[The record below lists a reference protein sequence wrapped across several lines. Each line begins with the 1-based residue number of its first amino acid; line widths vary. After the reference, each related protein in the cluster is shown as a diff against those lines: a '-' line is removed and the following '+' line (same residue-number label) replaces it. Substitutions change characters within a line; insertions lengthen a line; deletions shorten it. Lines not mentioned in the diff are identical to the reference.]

1 MKRYLILIGTR
12 PEAIKMCPLI
22 LALRR
27 RSNVR
32 VRVVLTG
39 QHADMVEGVLRF
51 FGVEADA
58 DLGVMHP
65 SQTPRSLTERLMH
78 AIGQELE
85 QSDFCPDACLVH
97 GDTTTAFVGALC
109 CFYAG
114 ISVYHVEAGLRT
126 GDIHAPFPEE
136 FNRRAIDAMSDVH
149 FAPTAQAAKQ
159 LLHEGANA
167 ARVFTVGNTATDALR
182 LCLRTDFPHP
192 LLERAAGRR
201 LVLLTA
207 HRREMSAAA
216 RAALLRAVR
225 EEIER
230 RADVLLVFAVHPSP
244 AVREA
249 AEQAFAGCFNAVLTE
264 PLELPVLQNLLA
276 RATLLLTDSGGL
288 QEEATYLG
296 VPTLVLRD
304 VTERP
309 EGVAAGVLCMA
320 GTDGGKVRRLM
331 AALLDDERKL
341 RRMERASDVYG
352 NGHAAAAIV
361 QALEKIEREGL

>member
-22 LALRR
+22 LELRR
-27 RSNVR
+27 RADIR

-58 DLGVMHP
+58 DLGVMQVG
-65 SQTPRSLTERLMH
+65 QTPHSLTERLLD
-78 AIGQELE
+78 AIGRELRE
-85 QSDFCPDACLVH
+85 SGFCPDACFVH

-114 ISVYHVEAGLRT
+114 IPVYHVEAGLRT
-126 GDIHAPFPEE
+126 GDIYAPFPEE
-136 FNRRAIDAMSDVH
+136 FNRRAVDAMSAVH
-149 FAPTAQAAKQ
+149 FAPTARAAKQ
-159 LLHEGANA
+159 LIAEGANA

-207 HRREMSAAA
+207 HRREMSGVA
-216 RAALLRAVR
+216 RAALLRAIR
-225 EEIER
+225 EEIEQR
-230 RADVLLVFAVHPSP
+230 EDVLLLFAVHPAP

-249 AEQAFAGCFNAVLTE
+249 AERAFAGCFNAVLTE

-296 VPTLVLRD
+296 VPTLVLRE

-309 EGVAAGVLCMA
+309 EGVSAGVLCMA
-320 GTDGGKVRRLM
+320 GTESERVRYLLAR
-331 AALLDDERKL
+331 LLDDERRL
-341 RRMERASDVYG
+341 RRMEHASDVYG
-352 NGHAAAAIV
+352 NGHVAGAIV
-361 QALEKIEREGL
+361 QALEQVEREQA

>member
-1 MKRYLILIGTR
+1 MRRYLILMGTR

-27 RSNVR
+27 RSDVR
-32 VRVVLTG
+32 LRVVLTG

-58 DLGVMHP
+58 DLGVMRAGQGP
-65 SQTPRSLTERLMH
+65 QELTERMLA
-78 AIGQELE
+78 AISEELE
-85 QSDFCPDACLVH
+85 SSHFVPDACLVH

-114 ISVYHVEAGLRT
+114 IPVYHVEAGLRT
-126 GDIHAPFPEE
+126 GNIHAPFPEE
-136 FNRRAIDAMSDVH
+136 FNRRAVDAMSDVH
-149 FAPTAQAAKQ
+149 FAPTARAAKQ
-159 LLHEGANA
+159 LMAEGADA
-167 ARVFTVGNTATDALR
+167 SRVYTVGNTATDALR
-182 LCLRTDFPHP
+182 LCLRSDFPHP
-192 LLERAAGRR
+192 LLEAAAGRR
-201 LVLLTA
+201 LILLTA
-207 HRREMSAAA
+207 HRREMTETA
-216 RAALLRAVR
+216 RLSLLTAIR
-225 EEIER
+225 EEIEGR
-230 RADVLLVFAVHPSP
+230 RDVFLVFAVHPSP
-244 AVREA
+244 AVRMV
-249 AEQAFAGCFNAVLTE
+249 AEQAFAGCFNAVLIE

-309 EGVAAGVLCMA
+309 EGVAEGVLCMA
-320 GTDGGKVRRLM
+320 GVDGGRVREHM
-331 AALLDDERKL
+331 AKLLDDERRR

-352 NGHAAAAIV
+352 NGHAADAIA
-361 QALEKIEREGL
+361 QCLDRMAGECK

>member
-22 LALRR
+22 LVLRR
-27 RSNVR
+27 RVDVR

-58 DLGVMHP
+58 DLGVMHAG
-65 SQTPRSLTERLMH
+65 QTPQTLTERLLA
-78 AIGQELE
+78 AIGRELE
-85 QSDFCPDACLVH
+85 ESSFCPDACLVH
-97 GDTTTAFVGALC
+97 GDTTTALVGALC

-114 ISVYHVEAGLRT
+114 IPVYHVEAGLRT
-126 GDIHAPFPEE
+126 GDIRAPFPEE
-136 FNRRAIDAMSDVH
+136 FNRRAVDAMSTVH
-149 FAPTAQAAKQ
+149 FAPTARAAKQ
-159 LLHEGANA
+159 LINEGANA

-201 LVLLTA
+201 LILLTA
-207 HRREMSAAA
+207 HRREMSAGA
-216 RAALLRAVR
+216 REALLRAIR

-230 RADVLLVFAVHPSP
+230 REDVFLVFAVHPSP

-249 AEQAFAGCFNAVLTE
+249 AERAFAGCFNAVLTA

-276 RATLLLTDSGGL
+276 RATLLLTDSGGM

-296 VPTLVLRD
+296 VPTLVLRE

-320 GTDGGKVRRLM
+320 GTEGERVRRLM
-331 AALLDDERKL
+331 ASLLDDERRL

-352 NGHAAAAIV
+352 NGHAAEAIV
-361 QALEKIEREGL
+361 QALEKVEREGS